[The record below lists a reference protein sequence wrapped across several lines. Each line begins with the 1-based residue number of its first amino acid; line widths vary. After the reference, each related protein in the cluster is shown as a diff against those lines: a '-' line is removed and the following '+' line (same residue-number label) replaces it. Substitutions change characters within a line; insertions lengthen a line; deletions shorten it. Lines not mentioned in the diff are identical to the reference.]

1 MRKNDFWLILVLLV
15 LAAGSWF
22 LFRSD
27 STTRDKV
34 LVVRKDQQVLQRIEL
49 KKVTSET
56 KLIVPVE
63 HGELVIAYDRE
74 GGRVLSSPC
83 PDQVCVHQGKITRSG
98 QTIACVPE
106 KVLVTITTAAKEN
119 DHDAILR

>member
-15 LAAGSWF
+15 LATGSWF

-27 STTRDKV
+27 STAKDKV

-63 HGELVIAYDRE
+63 HGELVIAYDKD
-74 GGRVLSSPC
+74 GGRVISSPC

-106 KVLVTITTAAKEN
+106 KVLVTLTTAAKEN

>member
-27 STTRDKV
+27 STARDKV
-34 LVVRKDQQVLQRIEL
+34 LVVQKGQQVLQRIEL

-63 HGELVIAYDRE
+63 HGEMVIAYDRE

>member
-1 MRKNDFWLILVLLV
+1 MRKNDFWLILVLAV
-15 LAAGSWF
+15 LALGSWF
-22 LFRSD
+22 LFHSRTAD
-27 STTRDKV
+27 RDKV
-34 LVVRKDQQVLQRIEL
+34 LVVRKDQQVIQRIEL

-56 KLIVPVE
+56 KLMVHTE
-63 HGELVIAYDRE
+63 HGEVIIVYDRE

-83 PDQVCVHQGKITRSG
+83 PDQVCVRQGEITQSG

-106 KVLVTITTAAKEN
+106 KVLVTLTTAAKEN

>member
-27 STTRDKV
+27 STAKDKV

-63 HGELVIAYDRE
+63 HGELVIAYDKD
-74 GGRVLSSPC
+74 GGRVISSPC
-83 PDQVCVHQGKITRSG
+83 PAQVCVHQGKITRSG

-106 KVLVTITTAAKEN
+106 KVLVTLTTAAKEN

>member
-27 STTRDKV
+27 STARDKV

>member
-27 STTRDKV
+27 STARDKV

-49 KKVTSET
+49 KTVTSET

-63 HGELVIAYDRE
+63 HGEMVIAYDRE

>member
-27 STTRDKV
+27 STARDKV
-34 LVVRKDQQVLQRIEL
+34 LVVRKDQQVLQRNEL

-63 HGELVIAYDRE
+63 HGEMVIAYDRE

>member
-27 STTRDKV
+27 STARDKV
-34 LVVRKDQQVLQRIEL
+34 LVVQKDQQVLQRIEL

-63 HGELVIAYDRE
+63 HGEMVIAYDRE

>member
-27 STTRDKV
+27 STARDKV

-63 HGELVIAYDRE
+63 HGEMVIAYDRE

-83 PDQVCVHQGKITRSG
+83 PDQVCVHQGKTPRSG

>member
-27 STTRDKV
+27 STARDKV

-56 KLIVPVE
+56 KLIIPVE
-63 HGELVIAYDRE
+63 HGEMVIAYDRE

>member
-15 LAAGSWF
+15 LATGSWF

-27 STTRDKV
+27 STAKDKV

-63 HGELVIAYDRE
+63 HGELVIAYDKD
-74 GGRVLSSPC
+74 GGRVISSPC

-106 KVLVTITTAAKEN
+106 KVLVTLTTAAKEN
-119 DHDAILR
+119 EHDEILN

>member
-27 STTRDKV
+27 STARDKV

-63 HGELVIAYDRE
+63 HGEMVIAYDRE

-119 DHDAILR
+119 DHDVILR